1 MRKYLVF
8 ASILVLLVI
17 AVFSFAQNRRGNEEI
32 ARKVVGTWR
41 LISIEATRPNGEV
54 AHDWGQNPTGLII
67 YDSSGRMAVQ
77 FMRDPPPSSAFNPL
91 TIEEKNAAFEGYY
104 AYFGTYEFNEKDGTV
119 THHIQS
125 SMRPYEVGTDYKRFY
140 KLGGNRLTLFTPP
153 MLREG
158 EQRVYRLVWER
169 AQ

>member
-32 ARKVVGTWR
+32 ACKVVGTWR

-54 AHDWGQNPTGLII
+54 IHDWGQNPTGLIM

-77 FMRDPPPSSAFNPL
+77 FMRDPPPTSASNPL

-140 KLGGNRLTLFTPP
+140 KLGGNRLTLSTPP